1 MDSIVARIEFAFAHV
16 PRPANDELLDPERRD
31 DGDVVALYPF
41 DAWEALPDETIER
54 EHAALALLSPA
65 GFRHFLPAY
74 MRWVAR
80 HGEEQPG
87 AAVVGATFQALTP
100 QEGVLAPV
108 SMSKFSQ
115 LGAEQ
120 SSCIAAVLDR
130 MVHHADARDARAYWR
145 MRAGYL
151 PSASESR
158 EA

>member
-1 MDSIVARIEFAFAHV
+1 MDAIVSRIQFAFANA
-16 PRPANDELLDPERRD
+16 PRPANDDLLHPDCRD
-31 DGDVVALYPF
+31 GGDVAGLYPF
-41 DAWEALPDETIER
+41 DSWEALPDEVVER

-80 HGEEQPG
+80 HGDEQPG

-100 QEGVLAPV
+100 QEGALAPF
-108 SMSKFSQ
+108 SMSKFS
-115 LGAEQ
+115 LFEAEQ
-120 SSCIAAVLDR
+120 SSCIAAFLDR

-151 PSASESR
+151 PSSTES
-158 EA
+158 

>member
-1 MDSIVARIEFAFAHV
+1 VTTMDAIVARIQFAFENA
-16 PRPANDELLDPERRD
+16 PRPPNEELLHPDCRD
-31 DGDVVALYPF
+31 DGEIAPLYPF
-41 DAWEALPDETIER
+41 DSWLDVPDETLER
-54 EHAALALLSPA
+54 EYGALAFLSPT

-100 QEGVLAPV
+100 QEGVLAPFT
-108 SMSKFSQ
+108 MSKFS
-115 LGAEQ
+115 LLEAEQ
-120 SSCIAAVLDR
+120 SSCIAAFLDR

-151 PSASESR
+151 PSSSD
-158 EA
+158 